1 MKSDF
6 AILDVKAGRKALEKH
21 FRNRPPL
28 GECPPA
34 MRVPITIKGYIDGV
48 HGGDDGTSIEFSV
61 VVKSVT
67 KRKRA

>member
-28 GECPPA
+28 GACPPS
-34 MRVPITIKGYIDGV
+34 MRIPITIKGHIEGINSS
-48 HGGDDGTSIEFSV
+48 DDGTSREFSV
-61 VVKSVT
+61 IVQSVT
-67 KRKRA
+67 KRKR